1 MIQKNKNKNKN
12 MDIHHHPDLH
22 HKKKNFKEY
31 FLEFLM
37 IFLAVTLG
45 FFAESYREYSVEKSR
60 AKEYASSLVHD
71 LEKDTAM
78 VKVDIRNME
87 YITARIDSLSALL
100 KSNKIN
106 KLTNAQ
112 LFAYTHFGCDYRPYT
127 WSRASLDEIKSSGS
141 LRYFK
146 NDSLIMKISAYDAL
160 TKHLDEDFKGDVER
174 NDRVSLKRNN
184 IVDRNYGLN
193 DSQVTWK
200 TNPDSIIRI
209 VLNRQ
214 QLNRQPDLTLLT
226 NNTNDIKSLMNDY
239 LDIREQLNGRSNIEL
254 PHLIKEAAELIL
266 LLKKEYHL

>member
-1 MIQKNKNKNKN
+1 

-45 FFAESYREYSVEKSR
+45 FFAESYREYSVEKTR
-60 AKEYASSLVHD
+60 AKEYARSLIHD

-78 VKVDIRNME
+78 VRVDIRNME

-100 KSNKIN
+100 KSNKIS
-106 KLTNAQ
+106 KLTNGQ

-141 LRYFK
+141 LRYFE

-160 TKHLDEDFKGDVER
+160 TKHLDEDFSGDMER
-174 NDRVSLKRNN
+174 NDRVSLKRNS
-184 IVDRNYGLN
+184 IIDRNYGLN
-193 DSQVTWK
+193 DSLVTWK
-200 TNPDSIIRI
+200 TNPDSIISI
-209 VLNRQ
+209 ILKI
-214 QLNRQPDLTLLT
+214 QPPLTLLT

-239 LDIREQLNGRSNIEL
+239 LDIQEQLNGRGGFEL
-254 PHLIKEAAELIL
+254 PHLAREAAELIF
-266 LLKKEYHL
+266 LLKKEYHLQ

>member
-1 MIQKNKNKNKN
+1 MIQKKIKKNRN

-100 KSNKIN
+100 KNNKIN
-106 KLTNAQ
+106 KLTNIQ

-141 LRYFK
+141 LRYFE

-160 TKHLDEDFKGDVER
+160 TKHLDEDFRGDVER
-174 NDRVSLKRNN
+174 NDRVSLKRNS
-184 IVDRNYGLN
+184 IVDQNYGLN
-193 DSQVTWK
+193 DSLITWK

-209 VLNRQ
+209 ILKK
-214 QLNRQPDLTLLT
+214 QLNRQPDLKLLT
-226 NNTNDIKSLMNDY
+226 NNTTDIKSLMNDY
-239 LDIREQLNGRSNIEL
+239 LDIQQQLDGRGRFEL
-254 PHLIKEAAELIL
+254 PHLARDAAELIF